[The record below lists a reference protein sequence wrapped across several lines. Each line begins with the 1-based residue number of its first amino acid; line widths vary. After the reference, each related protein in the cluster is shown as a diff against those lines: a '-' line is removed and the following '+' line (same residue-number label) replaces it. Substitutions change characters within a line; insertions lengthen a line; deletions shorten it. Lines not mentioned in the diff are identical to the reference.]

1 MSKTKQ
7 VCATADCGKRIHN
20 TTGRDICY
28 TCYYKTPEGKAAQ
41 ADRLRKSRAQR
52 RLDKAA
58 WAENTR
64 RVNLW
69 RNYRITPE
77 QYDAQYVR
85 QCGVCALCRTH
96 KEETFHVDHDHAT
109 GAVRGLLC
117 GECNLML
124 GKAKDNTD
132 TLSNAIAYLNNGGAW
147 NGR

>member
-1 MSKTKQ
+1 MAKTKQ
-7 VCATADCGKRIHN
+7 QCATCERRIAR

-28 TCYYKTPEGKAAQ
+28 ACFYKTPEGKEAQ
-41 ADRLRKSRAQR
+41 RNRLRKSRATR
-52 RLDKAA
+52 RLDKEA

-69 RNYRITPE
+69 RNYKLTPE

-85 QCGVCALCRTH
+85 QCGVCALCRQH
-96 KEETFHVDHDHAT
+96 KDETYHVDHCHDS
-109 GAVRGLLC
+109 GKVRGLLC

-147 NGR
+147 HG